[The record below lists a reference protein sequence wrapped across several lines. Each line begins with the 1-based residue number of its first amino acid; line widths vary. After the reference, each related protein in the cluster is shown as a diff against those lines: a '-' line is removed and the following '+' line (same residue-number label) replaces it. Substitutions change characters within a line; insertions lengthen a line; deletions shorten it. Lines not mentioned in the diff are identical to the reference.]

1 MKNNKNKSE
10 HKGKSKKSLK
20 DKELPRVSGGIGN
33 IDINAYGVVEPDHNK
48 IGGTVDPFVNNQI
61 SRDNSGGNNFN
72 FFNPHFKE

>member
-33 IDINAYGVVEPDHNK
+33 IDIDINAYGMVEPDHNK
-48 IGGTVDPFVNNQI
+48 TVDPFVNNQI
-61 SRDNSGGNNFN
+61 SRDNSGGDNFN
-72 FFNPHFKE
+72 FF